1 MQEQKSKKVVFTFG
15 RFQPPTSGH
24 QLLIDKVVD
33 VANKKKAEHRIY
45 ASPGSDPKRNPLS
58 YTNKIKYM
66 KRMFPN
72 ANIVKNASM
81 KNPFIVAQSLSDEGY
96 EEVTMVVGSDRVS
109 EMRKALNRYI
119 DEFGFKKLTVVSA
132 GKRDPDAEGAAGMSG
147 TKMRKAAAEGN
158 MRDFKK
164 GVPKKLSKT
173 DTEGLFKAVRRGMG
187 IRERKILG
195 FVEHEE
201 YSEFNEQVVENMGY
215 YLPGQSTTKHGGKS
229 GRGGKPGPRM
239 SKQRRHREEVLM
251 HLITNGIK
259 VTNQPEMVTQKGSS
273 DTFAVSQNQ
282 VKKAEKILD
291 DFFKRAYIAKSG
303 MRRNTY
309 KIVAEDINEKVY
321 KDSGLGKW
329 FGSGGKGGAGGGGWD
344 RYNTKGERIGK
355 CGDAK
360 AAEGKPK
367 CLSKAKA
374 AKLRA
379 QGGKKAI
386 ANAVKRKKA
395 QDPQT
400 DRPGTGNKPINVSNR
415 IDKDPKKKGIQD
427 QNNPRIPRK
436 KGQPAGSKKHSDL
449 YTDENPKGTIHGLGF
464 KDVETAKASVR
475 KIESS
480 SRSHAHKIQ
489 AAIAMEQ
496 RARVMGKTS
505 EAAVYRAYINKMKKK
520 TKERNEDINEMKVK
534 APAGYHWM
542 KHGKNEYK
550 LMKNPEG
557 GFKPHP
563 TASEVAD
570 FELQKMHFKGS
581 GVNPNKKTDEETKM
595 KSFNDYIS
603 EKNVPNDPKK
613 WSAAKAAAKA
623 KFDVYPSAYANA
635 WASKKYKSM
644 GGTWRK
650 A

>member
-1 MQEQKSKKVVFTFG
+1 MWSKKLLHQNQQQRRKRKSNIDPEVGGMQEQKSKKVVFTFG

-58 YTNKIKYM
+58 YNNKIKYM

-201 YSEFNEQVVENMGY
+201 YSEFNDSV
-215 YLPGQSTTKHGGKS
+215 
-229 GRGGKPGPRM
+229 
-239 SKQRRHREEVLM
+239 
-251 HLITNGIK
+251 
-259 VTNQPEMVTQKGSS
+259 
-273 DTFAVSQNQ
+273 
-282 VKKAEKILD
+282 
-291 DFFKRAYIAKSG
+291 
-303 MRRNTY
+303 
-309 KIVAEDINEKVY
+309 NEKVY

-329 FGSGGKGGAGGGGWD
+329 FGSGSKGGAGGGGWD

-395 QDPQT
+395 KDPQT

-480 SRSHAHKIQ
+480 DRSHAHKIQ

-570 FELQKMHFKGS
+570 FELQKVHFKGS
-581 GVNPNKKTDEETKM
+581 GINPNKKTDEETKM

>member
-58 YTNKIKYM
+58 YNNKIKYM

-201 YSEFNEQVVENMGY
+201 YSEFNDSV
-215 YLPGQSTTKHGGKS
+215 
-229 GRGGKPGPRM
+229 
-239 SKQRRHREEVLM
+239 
-251 HLITNGIK
+251 
-259 VTNQPEMVTQKGSS
+259 
-273 DTFAVSQNQ
+273 
-282 VKKAEKILD
+282 
-291 DFFKRAYIAKSG
+291 
-303 MRRNTY
+303 
-309 KIVAEDINEKVY
+309 NEKVY

-344 RYNTKGERIGK
+344 RYNTKEKELVSAVMQKQRK
-355 CGDAK
+355 VNQSACQK
-360 AAEGKPK
+360 QKQQNFV
-367 CLSKAKA
+367 
-374 AKLRA
+374 RRVV
-379 QGGKKAI
+379 KK
-386 ANAVKRKKA
+386 
-395 QDPQT
+395 QSQM
-400 DRPGTGNKPINVSNR
+400 
-415 IDKDPKKKGIQD
+415 
-427 QNNPRIPRK
+427 
-436 KGQPAGSKKHSDL
+436 L
-449 YTDENPKGTIHGLGF
+449 
-464 KDVETAKASVR
+464 
-475 KIESS
+475 
-480 SRSHAHKIQ
+480 
-489 AAIAMEQ
+489 
-496 RARVMGKTS
+496 
-505 EAAVYRAYINKMKKK
+505 
-520 TKERNEDINEMKVK
+520 
-534 APAGYHWM
+534 
-542 KHGKNEYK
+542 
-550 LMKNPEG
+550 
-557 GFKPHP
+557 
-563 TASEVAD
+563 
-570 FELQKMHFKGS
+570 
-581 GVNPNKKTDEETKM
+581 
-595 KSFNDYIS
+595 
-603 EKNVPNDPKK
+603 
-613 WSAAKAAAKA
+613 
-623 KFDVYPSAYANA
+623 
-635 WASKKYKSM
+635 
-644 GGTWRK
+644 
-650 A
+650 

>member
-201 YSEFNEQVVENMGY
+201 YSEFNDSV
-215 YLPGQSTTKHGGKS
+215 
-229 GRGGKPGPRM
+229 
-239 SKQRRHREEVLM
+239 
-251 HLITNGIK
+251 
-259 VTNQPEMVTQKGSS
+259 
-273 DTFAVSQNQ
+273 
-282 VKKAEKILD
+282 
-291 DFFKRAYIAKSG
+291 
-303 MRRNTY
+303 
-309 KIVAEDINEKVY
+309 NEKVY

-329 FGSGGKGGAGGGGWD
+329 FGSGSKGGAGGGGWD

-480 SRSHAHKIQ
+480 GRSHAHKIQ

-520 TKERNEDINEMKVK
+520 TKERNEE
-534 APAGYHWM
+534 
-542 KHGKNEYK
+542 
-550 LMKNPEG
+550 
-557 GFKPHP
+557 P
-563 TASEVAD
+563 T
-570 FELQKMHFKGS
+570 
-581 GVNPNKKTDEETKM
+581 M

>member
-58 YTNKIKYM
+58 YNNKIKYM

-201 YSEFNEQVVENMGY
+201 YSEFNDSV
-215 YLPGQSTTKHGGKS
+215 
-229 GRGGKPGPRM
+229 
-239 SKQRRHREEVLM
+239 
-251 HLITNGIK
+251 
-259 VTNQPEMVTQKGSS
+259 
-273 DTFAVSQNQ
+273 
-282 VKKAEKILD
+282 
-291 DFFKRAYIAKSG
+291 
-303 MRRNTY
+303 
-309 KIVAEDINEKVY
+309 NEKVY

-355 CGDAK
+355 CGDGK
-360 AAEGKPK
+360 DSEGKPK

-386 ANAVKRKKA
+386 ANAVRRKKA
-395 QDPQT
+395 KDPQV

-415 IDKDPKKKGIQD
+415 IKKSESVNTYIDRVRERRDK
-427 QNNPRIPRK
+427 
-436 KGQPAGSKKHSDL
+436 SS
-449 YTDENPKGTIHGLGF
+449 YT
-464 KDVETAKASVR
+464 S
-475 KIESS
+475 
-480 SRSHAHKIQ
+480 
-489 AAIAMEQ
+489 
-496 RARVMGKTS
+496 
-505 EAAVYRAYINKMKKK
+505 
-520 TKERNEDINEMKVK
+520 
-534 APAGYHWM
+534 
-542 KHGKNEYK
+542 
-550 LMKNPEG
+550 
-557 GFKPHP
+557 
-563 TASEVAD
+563 
-570 FELQKMHFKGS
+570 
-581 GVNPNKKTDEETKM
+581 
-595 KSFNDYIS
+595 
-603 EKNVPNDPKK
+603 
-613 WSAAKAAAKA
+613 
-623 KFDVYPSAYANA
+623 
-635 WASKKYKSM
+635 
-644 GGTWRK
+644 
-650 A
+650 

>member
-58 YTNKIKYM
+58 YNNKIKYM

-201 YSEFNEQVVENMGY
+201 YSEFNDSV
-215 YLPGQSTTKHGGKS
+215 
-229 GRGGKPGPRM
+229 
-239 SKQRRHREEVLM
+239 
-251 HLITNGIK
+251 
-259 VTNQPEMVTQKGSS
+259 
-273 DTFAVSQNQ
+273 
-282 VKKAEKILD
+282 
-291 DFFKRAYIAKSG
+291 
-303 MRRNTY
+303 
-309 KIVAEDINEKVY
+309 NEKVY

-395 QDPQT
+395 KDPQT

-480 SRSHAHKIQ
+480 DRSHAHKIQ

>member
-58 YTNKIKYM
+58 YNNKIKYM

-201 YSEFNEQVVENMGY
+201 YSEFNDSV
-215 YLPGQSTTKHGGKS
+215 
-229 GRGGKPGPRM
+229 
-239 SKQRRHREEVLM
+239 
-251 HLITNGIK
+251 
-259 VTNQPEMVTQKGSS
+259 
-273 DTFAVSQNQ
+273 
-282 VKKAEKILD
+282 
-291 DFFKRAYIAKSG
+291 
-303 MRRNTY
+303 
-309 KIVAEDINEKVY
+309 NEKVY

-329 FGSGGKGGAGGGGWD
+329 FGSGSKGGAGGGGWD

-480 SRSHAHKIQ
+480 DRSHAHKIQ